1 MMSVALSCILLKTKL
16 IGRTPYDKG
25 FCMRLNRSTKVVL
38 LCSLFGM
45 LISSVA
51 LAADPPPAVQS
62 EVTHLFDYIDN
73 SGCQFYRNGS
83 WHDAHQ
89 ARAHLELKY
98 RYLCRKGQV
107 SCAEDMIEQAGSVS
121 SISGQ
126 PYQIKCGDG
135 APVPSADWLKSE
147 LQRFRLQDRKS

>member
-1 MMSVALSCILLKTKL
+1 MKTSARFKVRLK
-16 IGRTPYDKG
+16 RA
-25 FCMRLNRSTKVVL
+25 RKVVL
-38 LCSLFGM
+38 FCSFLGM
-45 LISSVA
+45 LIFSVA

-62 EVTHLFDYIDN
+62 EVAHLFDYIDS

-107 SCAEDMIEQAGSVS
+107 SCAEDVIERAGSAS
-121 SISGQ
+121 SMSGK
-126 PYQIKCGDG
+126 PYQIKCGDT
-135 APVPSADWLKSE
+135 APVLSGDWLKAE
-147 LQRFRLQDRKS
+147 LQRFRLQGRKS